1 MFTLDGKEY
10 DEKKLEGGAKIA
22 YNNVS
27 VLATKK
33 QELIHKLEQN
43 KILSEHYSKVLQDN
57 LPKEDKK

>member
-1 MFTLDGKEY
+1 MFTLDGKDY

-33 QELIHKLEQN
+33 QELLHKLEQN
-43 KILSEHYSKVLQDN
+43 QILSKHYSEVLKN
-57 LPKEDKK
+57 SLPKEDKK

>member
-33 QELIHKLEQN
+33 QELLHKLEQN
-43 KILSEHYSKVLQDN
+43 QILYKHYSEVLKN
-57 LPKEDKK
+57 SLPKEDKK

>member
-10 DEKKLEGGAKIA
+10 DEKKLAGGAKIA

-33 QELIHKLEQN
+33 QELLHKLEQN
-43 KILSEHYSKVLQDN
+43 QILSKHYSEVLKN
-57 LPKEDKK
+57 SLPKEDKK

>member
-33 QELIHKLEQN
+33 QELLHKLEQN
-43 KILSEHYSKVLQDN
+43 QILSKHYSEVLKN
-57 LPKEDKK
+57 SLPKEDKK